1 MVGDGVRIHMPH
13 LTHAAFSGIKAH
25 LSAIINLP
33 VKAVNGILCI
43 LRIGVFNEG
52 NASGQPCH
60 VVHGDVDITAC
71 QSLHIFHQRVKGTDS
86 NGHERR
92 RAYLQ
97 GVEPAISST
106 GLSST
111 LDLPYATVLLG
122 HMAQLIH
129 PVSNDAAL
137 AFGIHTVAMRPCN
150 LSSLGDVKD
159 TVADLVVRLRFLM
172 MRLQPVAPAHHGC
185 G

>member
-1 MVGDGVRIHMPH
+1 MPH
-13 LTHAAFSGIKAH
+13 LTHSALSGITAY

-43 LRIGVFNEG
+43 LRIGVFYEG

-71 QSLHIFHQRVKGTDS
+71 QSLHVSHQNLKSTNM
-86 NGHERR
+86 NGHEGR

-106 GLSST
+106 GLSSS

-129 PVSNDAAL
+129 PVSNDADL
-137 AFGIHTVAMRPCN
+137 AFGIYIVAMRPC

-172 MRLQPVAPAHHGC
+172 MRLQPEAPAHHGS